1 VAALDTTASLGFTEG
16 QLRNWKLLQDFQ
28 ERLHKALAESAKAGK
43 EADPK
48 RLLLI
53 ENYFSL
59 LMFGLL
65 NPVVRTM
72 RGLCAASHLHRVKA
86 EVCGRAVSLGSFS
99 EAQHVFDP
107 ELLSRV
113 LRDCA
118 AEAPA
123 SFGDAR
129 VREYVQELTANDGT
143 LLPALPRMAWALYQD
158 EQHRAGKLHLEFS
171 VFRQVPT
178 EWTLTPAN
186 GSERKAWE
194 KKLKRGGFYVNDRN
208 YSHDYKLIPRVEK
221 AGASYV
227 LRLHNN
233 AILTEVGEQR
243 PLTEADR
250 KAGVVRD
257 VQVRL
262 GSEPDGPQVR
272 LVEVHSDGHIF
283 LLITDRQDI
292 PAELIALIYRYRWQ
306 IELFFKWVK
315 CILGCRHL
323 LAESPEGVA
332 SQIYC
337 ALIAATLLTLYTG
350 RKPSKRAME
359 ALQLYWLGYASLD
372 ELCVA
377 LRIEKKANV

>member
-1 VAALDTTASLGFTEG
+1 VAALDPTSLGFTEG

-28 ERLHKALAESAKAGK
+28 ARLRKALAKSAQALAA
-43 EADPK
+43 ADPK

-72 RGLCAASHLHRVKA
+72 RGLCAASHLRRVHA
-86 EVCGRAVSLGSFS
+86 EVCGRTVSLGSFS
-99 EAQHVFDP
+99 EAQQVFDP

-118 AEAPA
+118 DEAPA
-123 SFGDAR
+123 SFGDPR

-178 EWTLTPAN
+178 EWTLTSGN

-208 YSHDYKLIPRVEK
+208 YSHDYKLIPRVQK
-221 AGASYV
+221 AGASFV

-233 AILTEVGEQR
+233 AILTEVGERR
-243 PLTEADR
+243 PLTQADR

-257 VQVRL
+257 VRVKL
-262 GSEPDGPQVR
+262 GSEPDGPEVR
-272 LVEVHSDGHIF
+272 LVEVQSDGHLF

-323 LAESPEGVA
+323 LAESPQGVA
-332 SQIYC
+332 AQIYC

-350 RKPSKRAME
+350 RKPNKRAME

-377 LRIEKKANV
+377 LKIEKKANV

>member
-1 VAALDTTASLGFTEG
+1 
-16 QLRNWKLLQDFQ
+16 
-28 ERLHKALAESAKAGK
+28 
-43 EADPK
+43 
-48 RLLLI
+48 
-53 ENYFSL
+53 
-59 LMFGLL
+59 M
-65 NPVVRTM
+65 
-72 RGLCAASHLHRVKA
+72 
-86 EVCGRAVSLGSFS
+86 
-99 EAQHVFDP
+99 
-107 ELLSRV
+107 
-113 LRDCA
+113 
-118 AEAPA
+118 
-123 SFGDAR
+123 
-129 VREYVQELTANDGT
+129 QELTANDGT

-178 EWTLTPAN
+178 EWTLTSGN

-208 YSHDYKLIPRVEK
+208 YSHDYKLILRVQK
-221 AGASYV
+221 AGASFV

-233 AILTEVGEQR
+233 AILTEVGERR
-243 PLTEADR
+243 PLTQADR

-257 VQVRL
+257 VRVKL
-262 GSEPDGPQVR
+262 GSEPDGPEVR
-272 LVEVHSDGHIF
+272 LVEVQSDGHLF

-323 LAESPEGVA
+323 LAESPQGVA
-332 SQIYC
+332 AQIYC

-350 RKPSKRAME
+350 RKPNKRAME

-377 LRIEKKANV
+377 LKIEKKADV

>member
-1 VAALDTTASLGFTEG
+1 MAALDPTSLGFTEG

-28 ERLHKALAESAKAGK
+28 ARLRKALAESAQALE

-72 RGLCAASHLHRVKA
+72 RGLCAASRLDRVQA

-118 AEAPA
+118 DEAPA
-123 SFGDAR
+123 SFGDPR

-178 EWTLTPAN
+178 EWTLTSGN

-208 YSHDYKLIPRVEK
+208 YSHDYKLIPRVQK
-221 AGASYV
+221 AGASFV

-233 AILTEVGEQR
+233 AILTEVGERR

-250 KAGVVRD
+250 QAGVVRD
-257 VQVRL
+257 VRVRL
-262 GSEPDGPQVR
+262 GREPDGPEVR
-272 LVEVHSDGHIF
+272 LVEVQSGGHIF

-332 SQIYC
+332 AQIYC

-350 RKPSKRAME
+350 RKPNKRAME

-377 LRIEKKANV
+377 LKIEKKANV